1 MLAYDWPGNIRELEN
16 VMRRYVVMRRP
27 EMIVEELARMA
38 ARRKTLAARS
48 AGRESRE
55 DGIRPAPRAGTLY
68 EEPEDSSSLA
78 EPADRQRSASEIS
91 VLGRVDQARRQAELE
106 AILAALTA
114 RRWNRKQAAALLNVD
129 YKALLYKMKKLGIGD
144 RASSSAAP

>member
-27 EMIVEELARMA
+27 EMIVEELARMT

-55 DGIRPAPRAGTLY
+55 DGIRRAQAGTLY
-68 EEPEDSSSLA
+68 EEPEDYSSTPA
-78 EPADRQRSASEIS
+78 EHADRQNSASKIS
-91 VLGRVDQARRQAELE
+91 VLGRVDQARRQAEAE
-106 AILAALTA
+106 AILAALND
-114 RRWNRKQAAALLNVD
+114 RQWNRKQAAALLNVD

-144 RASSSAAP
+144 RASTSAAP